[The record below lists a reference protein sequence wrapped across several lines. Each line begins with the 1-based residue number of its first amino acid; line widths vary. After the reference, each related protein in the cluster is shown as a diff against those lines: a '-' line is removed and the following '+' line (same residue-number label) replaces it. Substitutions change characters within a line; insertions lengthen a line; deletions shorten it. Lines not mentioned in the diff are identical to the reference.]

1 MREKKFGKLFLTWL
15 LAATM
20 VLTLLP
26 VSMLAM
32 DAPGEA
38 EDGEVVLAPVAGV
51 EEEETAPVEAAPML
65 LATPAAADTPIA
77 VPTDKLFFDKANGVI
92 TGIDADWL
100 AENKDKPLS
109 VTIPAEIGGVAV
121 TSIGQNAF
129 NGKKVVAVDFSNAT
143 NLEKIDNQAFMHS
156 PVASVDLSN
165 TQVTVIGK
173 FAFGDCKSLET
184 FIFSNTLTSLGNSD
198 GASVFTDCRSLKVMR
213 LAGSPEGVVFELPEG
228 LTTIGYQCFKNCFAD
243 GVDAKVIIPAS
254 VATLGEGAFYDEHI
268 TQIIFEKTVDP
279 WKNEDYSGYAN
290 SAITP
295 PSDCDRIIVLP
306 DNKCFAA
313 YSTQVGYGSKLQK
326 ICTYPIKITFSP
338 LGKQEQHLNHAL
350 LGWTYNPAT
359 KLWDFNNSYKLPD
372 TNGATSGNER
382 PGYEYVGGWKLRS
395 SNQVLNEN
403 EKLEAKDNPSDR
415 ATVSGEYKL
424 ANPTIS
430 YLVDGKT
437 ENVDANQPFT
447 VTIGDGKEHSIGI
460 QVDHPL
466 LKENQGTD
474 EDYVYFEY
482 YWFDE
487 VSLGDEKNTLN
498 GPRSTEEQKRFSA
511 ATSNVKIQYVDGK
524 HNTIPIAKTEHA
536 RYEGSSYEGY
546 NDYYLVVVFGYH
558 VVNGKKADTPFYLS
572 ANNGIGVGN
581 ANATHGPHLLQVK
594 VDEVRAITATAGDN
608 GRITP
613 TGDVAVPKGESKTF
627 TITPDSGYHIKDVLV
642 DGKSVGA
649 VGTYTFEN
657 VVDNHTIHATF
668 ARKHTPTPSTPTVEI
683 PDDDAL
689 GLNTT
694 DHFAYIVGYGN
705 GEVRPQNNITRA
717 EVATI
722 FFRLLTDD
730 VRDENLTK
738 TNRYSDVAATSWY
751 NTAVS
756 TLSSMGIITGYPD
769 GTFRP
774 NAAITRAEFTA
785 IAARFDNDGDK
796 TAAKFSDIA
805 NHWAKDEISIAYNN
819 DWITGYPDGT
829 FGPQRDITRA
839 ETMTLVNRVLNR
851 QPETEDDLLPNM
863 TVWTDN
869 ANPKAWYYLAVQEAT
884 NSHYYEFKTNSQYE
898 KWTALRETRDWK
910 APEQ

>member
-26 VSMLAM
+26 VGMLAA
-32 DAPGEA
+32 DAPDEA
-38 EDGEVVLAPVAGV
+38 TEDGEAVLTPVAGA
-51 EEEETAPVEAAPML
+51 EAGETAVPAEAASML
-65 LATPAAADTPIA
+65 LAAPAAADTPIA
-77 VPTDKLFFDKANGVI
+77 VPEGKLIFDKANGVI

-100 AENKDKPLS
+100 ANNKDKPLS
-109 VTIPAEIGGVAV
+109 VTIPAEINGTPV

-129 NGKKVVAVDFSNAT
+129 KAKNAGLKNHPQVVAVDFSNAT

-173 FAFGDCKSLET
+173 FAFGDCTSLET
-184 FIFSNTLTSLGNSD
+184 FIFPDTLTSLGNSD

-213 LAGSPEGVVFELPEG
+213 LENSPKGVVFALPET
-228 LTTIGYQCFKNCFAD
+228 LTYIGKNTFKNCFAD
-243 GVDAKVIIPAS
+243 GVDAKVNIPAS

-359 KLWDFNNSYKLPD
+359 KLWDFNNNYKLPD

-382 PGYEYVGGWKLRS
+382 PGYEYVGGWRLRS
-395 SNQVLNEN
+395 SYQVLNEN

-487 VSLGDEKNTLN
+487 VSLGDGKNTLN

-511 ATSNVKIQYVDGK
+511 ATSNVEIQYVDGK

-572 ANNGIGVGN
+572 ANNGIGAGN

-594 VDEVRAITATAGDN
+594 VDEVRIITATADEHGK
-608 GRITP
+608 IAP

-649 VGTYTFEN
+649 VSTYTL
-657 VVDNHTIHATF
+657 
-668 ARKHTPTPSTPTVEI
+668 EI
-683 PDDDAL
+683 
-689 GLNTT
+689 
-694 DHFAYIVGYGN
+694 
-705 GEVRPQNNITRA
+705 
-717 EVATI
+717 
-722 FFRLLTDD
+722 
-730 VRDENLTK
+730 
-738 TNRYSDVAATSWY
+738 
-751 NTAVS
+751 
-756 TLSSMGIITGYPD
+756 
-769 GTFRP
+769 
-774 NAAITRAEFTA
+774 
-785 IAARFDNDGDK
+785 
-796 TAAKFSDIA
+796 
-805 NHWAKDEISIAYNN
+805 
-819 DWITGYPDGT
+819 
-829 FGPQRDITRA
+829 
-839 ETMTLVNRVLNR
+839 
-851 QPETEDDLLPNM
+851 
-863 TVWTDN
+863 
-869 ANPKAWYYLAVQEAT
+869 
-884 NSHYYEFKTNSQYE
+884 
-898 KWTALRETRDWK
+898 
-910 APEQ
+910 